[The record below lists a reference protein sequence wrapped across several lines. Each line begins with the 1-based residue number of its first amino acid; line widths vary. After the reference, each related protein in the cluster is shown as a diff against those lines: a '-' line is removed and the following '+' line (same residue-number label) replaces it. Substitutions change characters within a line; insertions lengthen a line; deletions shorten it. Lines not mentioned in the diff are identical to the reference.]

1 MKLLRRYRLY
11 IFIFC
16 VNFIKTSL
24 KSFLDALEYVFCLLT
39 VLYNYKGDKMLK
51 RVSLSV
57 FLLVSLNTNAITLNE
72 FSERLVETHPYFV
85 QLSLS
90 EKTSLLDQ
98 KSSLTYTDWNINAGA
113 SESFSGG
120 EDTST
125 LYDDLFTKYEV
136 SANKK
141 VENSGASVNLK
152 HSLTRSDKDSN
163 ASHSNLLAI
172 DYVRPL
178 LQNKGGLNDRLAS
191 DLASLDLMAKQVSLE
206 EQAETFLASKLSKFI
221 DLALKQEIVKNHQ
234 TSLDLSKQQLDLD
247 EEKYENSLI
256 DKSVLIQQKDS
267 YVKAKQQLLQS
278 SKELIIERR
287 ELANLVGLKESDMI
301 VNLDLFEVHNLTEIE
316 PSSFVKDSR
325 LIQKFDFDKARFQRQ
340 LTTFEDKTMPS
351 VNLNL
356 GLSSLGENDKYF
368 GSFGNRDYSWNVGVD
383 ISYPLGSR
391 KELIDVERAEISIND
406 VDAKKEEAEIAN
418 VQQINYLLAQVDLL
432 SELVVLYLEQGSLA
446 EEMVIEEQIKFS
458 EARGQKSLVIAA
470 KRNANLAN
478 LTYLQAAGTYQKI
491 VIDYKAAIDQLYQ

>member
-1 MKLLRRYRLY
+1 
-11 IFIFC
+11 
-16 VNFIKTSL
+16 
-24 KSFLDALEYVFCLLT
+24 
-39 VLYNYKGDKMLK
+39 MLK
-51 RVSLSV
+51 RAGLSM
-57 FLLVSLNTNAITLNE
+57 FLLMSLNANTMTLNE

-98 KSSLTYTDWNINAGA
+98 KSSLTYSDWNIKAGA
-113 SESFSGG
+113 SESFTGG
-120 EDTST
+120 EDTSI
-125 LYDDLFTKYEV
+125 LYDDLYTTKYEV
-136 SANKK
+136 SANRK

-152 HSLTRSDKDSN
+152 HSLTRNDKDSD
-163 ASHSNLLAI
+163 ASHSNLLAF

-178 LQNKGGLNDRLAS
+178 LQNKDGLNDRLAS
-191 DLASLDLMAKQVSLE
+191 DLASLDLIAKQVSLE

-221 DLALKQEIVKNHQ
+221 DLAVKQEIVKNHKI
-234 TSLDLSKQQLDLD
+234 SLDLSKQQLELD
-247 EEKYENSLI
+247 EEKFKNSLI
-256 DKSVLIQQKDS
+256 DKSALIQQKDS

-287 ELANLVGLKESDMI
+287 ELANLIGSKESDMI
-301 VNLDLFEVHNLTEIE
+301 VDLDLYEVHNLTEID
-316 PSSFVKDSR
+316 PRSFVNDSR
-325 LIQKFDFDKARFQRQ
+325 SILKYDFDKARLQRQ
-340 LTTFEDKTMPS
+340 LVTFENKTMPS
-351 VNLNL
+351 INLNL

-391 KELIDVERAEISIND
+391 KQLIDVERAEISID
-406 VDAKKEEAEIAN
+406 TIDAKKNEAEITN
-418 VQQINYLLAQVDLL
+418 IHQINYLLAQVDLL

-491 VIDYKAAIDQLYQ
+491 VIDYKAAIDQLYN

>member
-1 MKLLRRYRLY
+1 MLYR
-11 IFIFC
+11 
-16 VNFIKTSL
+16 
-24 KSFLDALEYVFCLLT
+24 A
-39 VLYNYKGDKMLK
+39 
-51 RVSLSV
+51 SLSI
-57 FLLVSLNTNAITLNE
+57 FLLISLNASAITLNE

-98 KSSLTYTDWNINAGA
+98 KSSLTYSDWNIKAGA
-113 SESFSGG
+113 SEAFSGG
-120 EDTST
+120 EDTPSRAYKS
-125 LYDDLFTKYEV
+125 LYSTKYEV
-136 SANKK
+136 SANRK

-152 HSLTRSDKDSN
+152 HSLTRNDKNNSN
-163 ASHSNLLAI
+163 ASHANLLAL
-172 DYVRPL
+172 DYIRPL
-178 LQNKGGLNDRLAS
+178 LQNKDGLNDRLAS
-191 DLASLDLMAKQVSLE
+191 DLASLDLIAKQVSLE

-234 TSLDLSKQQLDLD
+234 ISLDLSKQQLDLD
-247 EEKYENSLI
+247 EEKFKNSLI

-287 ELANLVGLKESDMI
+287 ELANLIGTKESGMI
-301 VNLDLFEVHNLTEIE
+301 VDFDLFEVHNLTEID
-316 PSSFVKDSR
+316 PSSFVSDSR
-325 LIQKFDFDKARFQRQ
+325 SILKFDFDKARLQRQ
-340 LTTFEDKTMPS
+340 LVTFENKTMPS

-391 KELIDVERAEISIND
+391 KELIDVERTEISID
-406 VDAKKEEAEIAN
+406 TIDAQKKEAEITN
-418 VQQINYLLAQVDLL
+418 IHQINYLLAQVDLL

-491 VIDYKAAIDQLYQ
+491 VVDYKAAIDQLYN

>member
-1 MKLLRRYRLY
+1 
-11 IFIFC
+11 
-16 VNFIKTSL
+16 
-24 KSFLDALEYVFCLLT
+24 
-39 VLYNYKGDKMLK
+39 MLK
-51 RVSLSV
+51 RAGFSM
-57 FLLVSLNTNAITLNE
+57 FLLMSLNANAMTLNE

-98 KSSLTYTDWNINAGA
+98 KSSLTYSDWNIKAGA
-113 SESFSGG
+113 SETFTGG
-120 EDTST
+120 EDTSSRIFKD
-125 LYDDLFTKYEV
+125 LYSTKYEV
-136 SANKK
+136 SANRK

-152 HSLTRSDKDSN
+152 HSLTRNDKDSN
-163 ASHSNLLAI
+163 ASHANLLAI

-178 LQNKGGLNDRLAS
+178 LQNKDGLNDRLAS
-191 DLASLDLMAKQVSLE
+191 DLASLDLIAKQVSLE

-221 DLALKQEIVKNHQ
+221 DLAVKQEIVKNHKI
-234 TSLDLSKQQLDLD
+234 SLDLSKQQLDLD
-247 EEKYENSLI
+247 EEKFKNSLI

-287 ELANLVGLKESDMI
+287 ELANLIGSKESDMI
-301 VNLDLFEVHNLTEIE
+301 VDLDLYEVHNLTEID
-316 PSSFVKDSR
+316 PRSFVKDSR
-325 LIQKFDFDKARFQRQ
+325 SILKYDFDKARFQRQ
-340 LTTFEDKTMPS
+340 LVTFENKTMPS
-351 VNLNL
+351 INLNL

-391 KELIDVERAEISIND
+391 KQLIDVERAEISID
-406 VDAKKEEAEIAN
+406 TIDAKKNEAEITN
-418 VQQINYLLAQVDLL
+418 IHQINYLLAQVDLL

-491 VIDYKAAIDQLYQ
+491 VIDYKAAIDQLYN

>member
-1 MKLLRRYRLY
+1 
-11 IFIFC
+11 
-16 VNFIKTSL
+16 
-24 KSFLDALEYVFCLLT
+24 
-39 VLYNYKGDKMLK
+39 MLK
-51 RVSLSV
+51 RAGLSM
-57 FLLVSLNTNAITLNE
+57 FLLMSLNANAMTLNE

-98 KSSLTYTDWNINAGA
+98 KSSLTYSDWNIKAGA
-113 SESFSGG
+113 SETFTGG
-120 EDTST
+120 EDTSSRIYKD
-125 LYDDLFTKYEV
+125 LYSTKYEV
-136 SANKK
+136 SANRK

-152 HSLTRSDKDSN
+152 HSLTRNDKDSN
-163 ASHSNLLAI
+163 ASHANLLAI

-178 LQNKGGLNDRLAS
+178 LQNKDGLNDRLAS
-191 DLASLDLMAKQVSLE
+191 DLASLDLIAKQVSLE

-221 DLALKQEIVKNHQ
+221 DLAVKQEIVKNHKI
-234 TSLDLSKQQLDLD
+234 SLDLSKQQLDLD
-247 EEKYENSLI
+247 EEKFKNSLI

-287 ELANLVGLKESDMI
+287 ELANLIGSKESDMI
-301 VNLDLFEVHNLTEIE
+301 VDLDLYEVHNLTEID
-316 PSSFVKDSR
+316 PRSFVNDSR
-325 LIQKFDFDKARFQRQ
+325 SILKYDFDKARLQRQ
-340 LTTFEDKTMPS
+340 LVTFENKTMPS
-351 VNLNL
+351 INLNL

-391 KELIDVERAEISIND
+391 KQLIDVERAEISID
-406 VDAKKEEAEIAN
+406 TIDAKKNEAEITN
-418 VQQINYLLAQVDLL
+418 IHQINYLLAQVDLL

-491 VIDYKAAIDQLYQ
+491 VIDFKAAIDQLYN

>member
-1 MKLLRRYRLY
+1 
-11 IFIFC
+11 
-16 VNFIKTSL
+16 
-24 KSFLDALEYVFCLLT
+24 
-39 VLYNYKGDKMLK
+39 MLK
-51 RVSLSV
+51 RAGLSM
-57 FLLVSLNTNAITLNE
+57 FLLMSLNANAMTLNE

-98 KSSLTYTDWNINAGA
+98 KSSLTYSDWNIKAGA
-113 SESFSGG
+113 SETFTGG
-120 EDTST
+120 EDTSSRIYKD
-125 LYDDLFTKYEV
+125 LYSTKYEV
-136 SANKK
+136 SANRK

-152 HSLTRSDKDSN
+152 HSLTRNDKDSN
-163 ASHSNLLAI
+163 ASHANLLAI

-178 LQNKGGLNDRLAS
+178 LQNKDGLNDRLAS
-191 DLASLDLMAKQVSLE
+191 DLASLDLIAKQLSLE

-221 DLALKQEIVKNHQ
+221 DLAVKQEIVKNHKI
-234 TSLDLSKQQLDLD
+234 SLDLSKQQLDLD
-247 EEKYENSLI
+247 EEKFKNSLI

-287 ELANLVGLKESDMI
+287 ELANLIGSKESDMI
-301 VNLDLFEVHNLTEIE
+301 VDLDLYEVHNLTEID
-316 PSSFVKDSR
+316 PRSFVNDSR
-325 LIQKFDFDKARFQRQ
+325 SILKYDFDKARLQRQ
-340 LTTFEDKTMPS
+340 LVTFENKTMPS
-351 VNLNL
+351 INLNL

-391 KELIDVERAEISIND
+391 KQLIDVERAEISID
-406 VDAKKEEAEIAN
+406 TIDAKKNEAEITN
-418 VQQINYLLAQVDLL
+418 IHQINYLLAQVDLL

-491 VIDYKAAIDQLYQ
+491 VIDYKAAIDQLYN

>member
-1 MKLLRRYRLY
+1 MLYR
-11 IFIFC
+11 
-16 VNFIKTSL
+16 
-24 KSFLDALEYVFCLLT
+24 A
-39 VLYNYKGDKMLK
+39 
-51 RVSLSV
+51 SLSI
-57 FLLVSLNTNAITLNE
+57 FLLISLNASAITLNE

-98 KSSLTYTDWNINAGA
+98 KSSLTYSDWNIKAGA
-113 SESFSGG
+113 SEAFSGG

-125 LYDDLFTKYEV
+125 RAYKELYSTKYEV
-136 SANKK
+136 SANRK

-152 HSLTRSDKDSN
+152 HSLTRNDKDSN
-163 ASHSNLLAI
+163 ASHANLLAL
-172 DYVRPL
+172 DYIRPL
-178 LQNKGGLNDRLAS
+178 LQNKDGLNDRLAS
-191 DLASLDLMAKQVSLE
+191 DLASLDLIAKQVSLE
-206 EQAETFLASKLSKFI
+206 EQAENFLASKLSKFI

-234 TSLDLSKQQLDLD
+234 ISLDLSKQQLDLD
-247 EEKYENSLI
+247 EEKFKNSLI

-287 ELANLVGLKESDMI
+287 ELANLIGTKESGMI
-301 VNLDLFEVHNLTEIE
+301 VDFDLFEVHNLTEID
-316 PSSFVKDSR
+316 PRSFVSDSR
-325 LIQKFDFDKARFQRQ
+325 SILKFDFDKARLQRQ
-340 LTTFEDKTMPS
+340 LVTFENKTMPS

-391 KELIDVERAEISIND
+391 KELIDVERTEISID
-406 VDAKKEEAEIAN
+406 TIDAQKKEAEITN
-418 VQQINYLLAQVDLL
+418 IHQINYLLAQVDLL

-491 VIDYKAAIDQLYQ
+491 VVDYKAAIDQLYN

>member
-1 MKLLRRYRLY
+1 MLYR
-11 IFIFC
+11 
-16 VNFIKTSL
+16 
-24 KSFLDALEYVFCLLT
+24 A
-39 VLYNYKGDKMLK
+39 
-51 RVSLSV
+51 SLSI
-57 FLLVSLNTNAITLNE
+57 FLLISLNASAITLNE

-98 KSSLTYTDWNINAGA
+98 KSSLTYSDWNIKAGA
-113 SESFSGG
+113 SEAFSGG
-120 EDTST
+120 EDTSSRAYKE
-125 LYDDLFTKYEV
+125 LYSTKYEV
-136 SANKK
+136 SANRK

-152 HSLTRSDKDSN
+152 HSLTRNDKDSS
-163 ASHSNLLAI
+163 ASHANLLAL
-172 DYVRPL
+172 DYIRPL
-178 LQNKGGLNDRLAS
+178 LQNKDGLNDRLAS
-191 DLASLDLMAKQVSLE
+191 DLASLDLIAKQVSLE
-206 EQAETFLASKLSKFI
+206 EQAENFLASKLSKFI

-234 TSLDLSKQQLDLD
+234 ISLDLSKQQLDLD
-247 EEKYENSLI
+247 EEKFKNSLI

-287 ELANLVGLKESDMI
+287 ELANLIGTKESGMI
-301 VNLDLFEVHNLTEIE
+301 VDFDLFEVHNLTEID
-316 PSSFVKDSR
+316 PRSFVSDSR
-325 LIQKFDFDKARFQRQ
+325 SILKFDFDKARLQRQ
-340 LTTFEDKTMPS
+340 LVTFENKTMPS

-391 KELIDVERAEISIND
+391 KELIDVERTEISID
-406 VDAKKEEAEIAN
+406 TIDAQKKEAEITN
-418 VQQINYLLAQVDLL
+418 IHQINYLLAQVDLL

-491 VIDYKAAIDQLYQ
+491 VVDYKAAIDQLYN

>member
-1 MKLLRRYRLY
+1 
-11 IFIFC
+11 
-16 VNFIKTSL
+16 
-24 KSFLDALEYVFCLLT
+24 
-39 VLYNYKGDKMLK
+39 MLK
-51 RVSLSV
+51 RAGLSM
-57 FLLVSLNTNAITLNE
+57 FLLMSLNANAMTLNE

-98 KSSLTYTDWNINAGA
+98 KSSLTYSDWNIKAGA
-113 SESFSGG
+113 SETFTGG
-120 EDTST
+120 EDTSSRIYKD
-125 LYDDLFTKYEV
+125 LYSTKYEV
-136 SANKK
+136 SANRK

-152 HSLTRSDKDSN
+152 HSLTRNDKDSN
-163 ASHSNLLAI
+163 ASHANLLAI

-178 LQNKGGLNDRLAS
+178 LQNKDGLNDRLAS
-191 DLASLDLMAKQVSLE
+191 DLASLDLIAKQVSLE

-221 DLALKQEIVKNHQ
+221 DLAVKQEIVKNHKI
-234 TSLDLSKQQLDLD
+234 SLDLSKQQLDLD
-247 EEKYENSLI
+247 EEKFKNSLI

-287 ELANLVGLKESDMI
+287 ELANLIGSKESDMI
-301 VNLDLFEVHNLTEIE
+301 VDLDLYEVHNLTEID
-316 PSSFVKDSR
+316 PRSFVNDSR
-325 LIQKFDFDKARFQRQ
+325 SILKYDFDKARLQRQ
-340 LTTFEDKTMPS
+340 LVTFENKTMPS
-351 VNLNL
+351 INLNL

-391 KELIDVERAEISIND
+391 KQLIDVERAEISID
-406 VDAKKEEAEIAN
+406 TIDAKKNEAEITN
-418 VQQINYLLAQVDLL
+418 IHQINYLLAQVDLL

-470 KRNANLAN
+470 KRNANLAS

-491 VIDYKAAIDQLYQ
+491 VIDYKAAIDQLYN

>member
-1 MKLLRRYRLY
+1 MLYR
-11 IFIFC
+11 
-16 VNFIKTSL
+16 
-24 KSFLDALEYVFCLLT
+24 A
-39 VLYNYKGDKMLK
+39 
-51 RVSLSV
+51 SLSI
-57 FLLVSLNTNAITLNE
+57 FLLISLNASAITLNE

-98 KSSLTYTDWNINAGA
+98 KSSLTYSDWNIKAGA
-113 SESFSGG
+113 SEAFSGG

-125 LYDDLFTKYEV
+125 RAYKELYSTKYEV
-136 SANKK
+136 SANRK

-152 HSLTRSDKDSN
+152 HSLTRNDKNNSN
-163 ASHSNLLAI
+163 ASHANLLAL
-172 DYVRPL
+172 DYIRPL
-178 LQNKGGLNDRLAS
+178 LQNKDGLNDRLAS
-191 DLASLDLMAKQVSLE
+191 DLASLDLIAKQVSLE

-234 TSLDLSKQQLDLD
+234 ISLDLSKQQLDLD
-247 EEKYENSLI
+247 EEKFKNSLI

-287 ELANLVGLKESDMI
+287 ELANLIGTKESGMI
-301 VNLDLFEVHNLTEIE
+301 VDFDLFEVHNLTEID
-316 PSSFVKDSR
+316 PRSFVSDSR
-325 LIQKFDFDKARFQRQ
+325 SILKFDFDKARLQRQ
-340 LTTFEDKTMPS
+340 LVTFENKTMPS

-391 KELIDVERAEISIND
+391 KELIDVERTEISID
-406 VDAKKEEAEIAN
+406 TIDAQKKEAEITN
-418 VQQINYLLAQVDLL
+418 IHQINYLLAQVDLL

-491 VIDYKAAIDQLYQ
+491 VVDYKAAIDQLYN

>member
-1 MKLLRRYRLY
+1 MLYR
-11 IFIFC
+11 
-16 VNFIKTSL
+16 
-24 KSFLDALEYVFCLLT
+24 A
-39 VLYNYKGDKMLK
+39 
-51 RVSLSV
+51 SLSI
-57 FLLVSLNTNAITLNE
+57 FLLISLNASAITLNE

-98 KSSLTYTDWNINAGA
+98 KSSLTYSDWNIKAGA
-113 SESFSGG
+113 SEAFSGG

-125 LYDDLFTKYEV
+125 RAYKELYSTKYEV
-136 SANKK
+136 SANRK

-152 HSLTRSDKDSN
+152 HSLTRNDKDSN
-163 ASHSNLLAI
+163 ASHANLLAL
-172 DYVRPL
+172 DYIRPL
-178 LQNKGGLNDRLAS
+178 LQNKDGLNDRLAS
-191 DLASLDLMAKQVSLE
+191 DLASLDLIAKQVSLE
-206 EQAETFLASKLSKFI
+206 EQAENFLASKLSKFI

-234 TSLDLSKQQLDLD
+234 ISLDLSKQQLDLD
-247 EEKYENSLI
+247 EEKFKNSLI

-287 ELANLVGLKESDMI
+287 ELANLIGTKESGMI
-301 VNLDLFEVHNLTEIE
+301 VDFDLFEVHNL
-316 PSSFVKDSR
+316 FVSDSR
-325 LIQKFDFDKARFQRQ
+325 SILKFDFDKARLQRQ
-340 LTTFEDKTMPS
+340 LVTFENKTMPS

-391 KELIDVERAEISIND
+391 KELIDVERTEISID
-406 VDAKKEEAEIAN
+406 TIDAQKKEAEITN
-418 VQQINYLLAQVDLL
+418 IHQINYLLAQVDLL

-491 VIDYKAAIDQLYQ
+491 VVDYKAAIDQLYN

>member
-1 MKLLRRYRLY
+1 MLYR
-11 IFIFC
+11 
-16 VNFIKTSL
+16 
-24 KSFLDALEYVFCLLT
+24 A
-39 VLYNYKGDKMLK
+39 
-51 RVSLSV
+51 SLSI
-57 FLLVSLNTNAITLNE
+57 FLLISLNASAITLNE

-98 KSSLTYTDWNINAGA
+98 KSSLTYSDWNIKAGA
-113 SESFSGG
+113 SEAFSGG
-120 EDTST
+120 EDTSSRAYKE
-125 LYDDLFTKYEV
+125 LYSTKYEV
-136 SANKK
+136 SANRK

-152 HSLTRSDKDSN
+152 HSLTRNDKDSS
-163 ASHSNLLAI
+163 ASHANLLAL
-172 DYVRPL
+172 DYIRPL
-178 LQNKGGLNDRLAS
+178 LQNKDGLNDRLAS
-191 DLASLDLMAKQVSLE
+191 DLASLDLIAKQVSLE
-206 EQAETFLASKLSKFI
+206 EQAENFLASKLSKFI

-234 TSLDLSKQQLDLD
+234 ISLDLSKQQLDLD
-247 EEKYENSLI
+247 EEKFKNSLI

-287 ELANLVGLKESDMI
+287 ELANLIGTKESGMI
-301 VNLDLFEVHNLTEIE
+301 VDFDLFEVHNLIEID
-316 PSSFVKDSR
+316 PRSFVSDSR
-325 LIQKFDFDKARFQRQ
+325 SILKFDFDKARLQRQ
-340 LTTFEDKTMPS
+340 LVTFENKTMPS

-391 KELIDVERAEISIND
+391 KELIDVERTEISID
-406 VDAKKEEAEIAN
+406 TIDAQKKEAEITN
-418 VQQINYLLAQVDLL
+418 IHQINYLLAQVDLL

-491 VIDYKAAIDQLYQ
+491 VVDYKAAIDQLYN

>member
-1 MKLLRRYRLY
+1 MLYR
-11 IFIFC
+11 
-16 VNFIKTSL
+16 
-24 KSFLDALEYVFCLLT
+24 A
-39 VLYNYKGDKMLK
+39 
-51 RVSLSV
+51 SLSI
-57 FLLVSLNTNAITLNE
+57 FLLISLNASAITLNE

-98 KSSLTYTDWNINAGA
+98 KSSLTYSDWNIKASA
-113 SESFSGG
+113 SEAFSGG

-125 LYDDLFTKYEV
+125 RAYKELYSTKYEV
-136 SANKK
+136 SANRK

-152 HSLTRSDKDSN
+152 HSLTRNDKDSN
-163 ASHSNLLAI
+163 ASHANLLAL
-172 DYVRPL
+172 DYIRPL
-178 LQNKGGLNDRLAS
+178 LQNKDGLNDRLAS
-191 DLASLDLMAKQVSLE
+191 DLASLDLIAKQVSLE
-206 EQAETFLASKLSKFI
+206 EQAENFLASKLSKFI

-234 TSLDLSKQQLDLD
+234 ISLDLSKQQLDLD
-247 EEKYENSLI
+247 EEKFKNSLI

-287 ELANLVGLKESDMI
+287 ELANLIGTKESGMI
-301 VNLDLFEVHNLTEIE
+301 VDFDLFEVHNLTEID
-316 PSSFVKDSR
+316 PRSFVSDSR
-325 LIQKFDFDKARFQRQ
+325 SILKFDFDKARLQRQ
-340 LTTFEDKTMPS
+340 LVTFENKTMPS

-391 KELIDVERAEISIND
+391 KELIDVERTEISID
-406 VDAKKEEAEIAN
+406 TIDAQKKEAEITN
-418 VQQINYLLAQVDLL
+418 IHQINYLLAQVDLL

-491 VIDYKAAIDQLYQ
+491 VVDYKAAIDQLYN

>member
-1 MKLLRRYRLY
+1 MLYR
-11 IFIFC
+11 
-16 VNFIKTSL
+16 
-24 KSFLDALEYVFCLLT
+24 A
-39 VLYNYKGDKMLK
+39 
-51 RVSLSV
+51 SLSI
-57 FLLVSLNTNAITLNE
+57 FLLISLNASAITLNE

-98 KSSLTYTDWNINAGA
+98 KSSLTYSDWNIKAGA
-113 SESFSGG
+113 SEAFSGG

-125 LYDDLFTKYEV
+125 RAYKELYSTKYEV
-136 SANKK
+136 SANRK

-152 HSLTRSDKDSN
+152 HSLTRNDKDSS
-163 ASHSNLLAI
+163 ASHANLLAL
-172 DYVRPL
+172 DYIRPL
-178 LQNKGGLNDRLAS
+178 LQNKDGLNDRLAS
-191 DLASLDLMAKQVSLE
+191 DLASLDLIAKQVSLE
-206 EQAETFLASKLSKFI
+206 EQAENFLASKLSKFI

-234 TSLDLSKQQLDLD
+234 ISLDLSKQQLDLD
-247 EEKYENSLI
+247 EEKFKNSLI

-287 ELANLVGLKESDMI
+287 ELANLIGTKESGMI
-301 VNLDLFEVHNLTEIE
+301 VDFDLFEVHNLTEID
-316 PSSFVKDSR
+316 PRSFVSDSR
-325 LIQKFDFDKARFQRQ
+325 SILKFDFDKARLQRQ
-340 LTTFEDKTMPS
+340 LVTFENKTMPS

-391 KELIDVERAEISIND
+391 KELIDVERTEISID
-406 VDAKKEEAEIAN
+406 TIDAQKKEAEITN
-418 VQQINYLLAQVDLL
+418 IHQINYLLAQVDLL

-491 VIDYKAAIDQLYQ
+491 VVDYKAAIDQLYN

>member
-1 MKLLRRYRLY
+1 MLSE
-11 IFIFC
+11 
-16 VNFIKTSL
+16 N
-24 KSFLDALEYVFCLLT
+24 LDFFFF
-39 VLYNYKGDKMLK
+39 
-51 RVSLSV
+51 SLSI
-57 FLLVSLNTNAITLNE
+57 FLLISLNASAITLNE

-98 KSSLTYTDWNINAGA
+98 KSSLTYSDWNIKAGA
-113 SESFSGG
+113 SEAFSGG
-120 EDTST
+120 EDTSSRAYKE
-125 LYDDLFTKYEV
+125 LYSTKYEV
-136 SANKK
+136 SANRK

-152 HSLTRSDKDSN
+152 HSLTRNDKDSN
-163 ASHSNLLAI
+163 ASHANLLAL
-172 DYVRPL
+172 DYIRPL
-178 LQNKGGLNDRLAS
+178 LQNKDGLNDRLAS
-191 DLASLDLMAKQVSLE
+191 DLASLDLIAKQVSLE
-206 EQAETFLASKLSKFI
+206 EQAENFLASKLSKFI

-234 TSLDLSKQQLDLD
+234 ISLDLSKQQLDLD
-247 EEKYENSLI
+247 EEKFKNSLI

-287 ELANLVGLKESDMI
+287 ELANLIGTKESGMI
-301 VNLDLFEVHNLTEIE
+301 VDFDLFEVHNLTEID
-316 PSSFVKDSR
+316 PRSFVSDSR
-325 LIQKFDFDKARFQRQ
+325 SILKFDFDKARLQRQ
-340 LTTFEDKTMPS
+340 LVTFENKTMPS

-391 KELIDVERAEISIND
+391 KELIDVERAEISIDN
-406 VDAKKEEAEIAN
+406 VDAKKQETEITN

-446 EEMVIEEQIKFS
+446 EEMVIEEQIKFG

-491 VIDYKAAIDQLYQ
+491 VIDYKAAIDQLYK